1 MLSIRSGRSGCG
13 VSGGVF
19 VGGAAGSVAGKVGVG
34 SFVFAFCDAEFEFA
48 GDNSVAGGFL

>member
-1 MLSIRSGRSGCG
+1 MSGCG

>member
-1 MLSIRSGRSGCG
+1 MGLVEVFLSAVLPEVLPERLGWE
-13 VSGGVF
+13 
-19 VGGAAGSVAGKVGVG
+19 